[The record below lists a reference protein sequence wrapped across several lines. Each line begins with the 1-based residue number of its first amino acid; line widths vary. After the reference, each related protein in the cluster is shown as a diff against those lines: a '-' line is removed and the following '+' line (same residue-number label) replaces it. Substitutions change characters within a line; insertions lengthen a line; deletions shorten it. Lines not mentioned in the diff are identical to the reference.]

1 MAAKSWFKQSAPH
14 LVARFESP
22 SPERISRL
30 AKKQKKRSVEV
41 WVSTCIVTNGPPGC
55 SALVNPSN
63 PYLTGPAGFPYFARG
78 GPQPSR
84 QPGRH
89 AHHIMGYVSSWGGMD
104 SGDGMMFSAETVDG
118 LVHQHGGLRLR
129 AECGLVGT
137 HPNAGLYV
145 DQQAAAAF
153 ESSSSTN
160 GTTRVKDNPQGRVKC
175 PVGMAVVTSPGGDE
189 LRSQYD
195 AIVHT
200 TPPFYRYPPTRTEE
214 LDRLIGCI
222 EDEHR
227 ERSWSRRLL
236 SSCYRQSIELACR
249 DRPGEDGVL
258 QSLSRMLKPAEPELS
273 NRRIAV
279 PLLGAGCRG
288 FPYDV
293 AVEIAA
299 LESSR
304 WLSGADGGET
314 EEEEAI
320 VFGLLEEKDASNLS
334 KQIEHLL
341 E

>member
-104 SGDGMMFSAETVDG
+104 SGHGMMFSAETVDG

-137 HPNAGLYV
+137 HPNAELYA
-145 DQQAAAAF
+145 DQQAAAS

-160 GTTRVKDNPQGRVKC
+160 GTMRVEDNPQGRVKC
-175 PVGMAVVTSPGGDE
+175 PVGMAVVTPPGGDE
-189 LRSQYD
+189 LRSRYD

-200 TPPFYRYPPTRTEE
+200 TPPFYKYPPTRTED

-222 EDEHR
+222 DIEDEHR
-227 ERSWSRRLL
+227 EHSWSRRLL
-236 SSCYRQSIELACR
+236 SSCYRQSMEMACR
-249 DRPGEDGVL
+249 DRSEEDGVL
-258 QSLSRMLKPAEPELS
+258 QSLSRMLQPADRS
-273 NRRIAV
+273 
-279 PLLGAGCRG
+279 CRT
-288 FPYDV
+288 
-293 AVEIAA
+293 
-299 LESSR
+299 
-304 WLSGADGGET
+304 GE
-314 EEEEAI
+314 
-320 VFGLLEEKDASNLS
+320 
-334 KQIEHLL
+334 
-341 E
+341 